1 MGFQGTFTL
10 KLHCDFGG
18 CDHSAEYS
26 GDKLHYC
33 IVEARSAGWLI
44 WTGNRYDSQADIGTG
59 FCLCPEHKGFRG
71 ENIVR
76 DILEGENFKT
86 VADRYGLKLGTARR
100 IFHDYCVN
108 KNKRAYN
115 RLLKQTEKVTNRHVL
130 SPSLKLM
137 RAHKRTFLD

>member
-1 MGFQGTFTL
+1 MGFEGTFTL
-10 KLHCDFGG
+10 QLHCDFPECSRG
-18 CDHSAEYS
+18 AEYT
-26 GDKLHYC
+26 GEKLHYC
-33 IVEARSAGWLI
+33 IVESRSNGWLV
-44 WTGNRYDSQADIGTG
+44 WTGNRYGKQVDKGTG
-59 FCLCPEHKGFRG
+59 FCLCPDHKGFRG

-86 VADRYGLKLGTARR
+86 VADRYSLKLGTARR

-115 RLLKQTEKVTNRHVL
+115 KLLKQTEKITNRHVL

-137 RAHKRTFLD
+137 RAHKRSFVD